1 MPPYIGW
8 RDAGVEDFA
17 VEPLK
22 QFAVLPFVEGP
33 DGCRVLLVSSRG
45 SGRWV
50 IPKGWPK
57 ASMSGRE
64 LAALEAFQEAGI
76 GGDVA
81 DEPIGTFDYTKRLH
95 FLAWARC
102 RVVVYPMNVTHQFLR
117 WPEQSSR
124 RQTWVAPEQA
134 ADLVRERGLAQLF
147 LRLAQRVGAA
157 AVVEHTGGQSG

>member
-1 MPPYIGW
+1 
-8 RDAGVEDFA
+8 

-33 DGCRVLLVSSRG
+33 EGWLVLLVSSRG

-57 ASMSGRE
+57 AGMTGRE

-76 GGDVA
+76 GGDVG
-81 DEPIGTFDYTKRLH
+81 DDPIGSYDYTKRLH
-95 FLAWARC
+95 YLAWAKC
-102 RVVVYPMNVTHQFLR
+102 RVVVYPMKVAHQFLR

-124 RQTWVAPEQA
+124 RQTWVGPEQA
-134 ADLVRERGLAQLF
+134 ADLVRERGLAQIF
-147 LRLAQRVGAA
+147 LQLVTRLGAA
-157 AVVEHTGGQSG
+157 GASEPSSGPPPG